1 MEAEGQGLDIDSS
14 TMRRIREFT
23 DQVDEMTVLA
33 VRAVVERDYDLTIKC
48 RYMFHEISNREQ
60 EILDD
65 LPELS
70 NKELLRV
77 REVLVSL
84 QQTAEY
90 AMRNAEIAA
99 NLALDEASEHVDI
112 R

>member
-1 MEAEGQGLDIDSS
+1 
-14 TMRRIREFT
+14 
-23 DQVDEMTVLA
+23 VA

-48 RYMFHEISNREQ
+48 RYLFAQISDREQ

-70 NKELLRV
+70 NTDLLQV

-84 QQTAEY
+84 QETAQY

-99 NLALDEASEHVDI
+99 NLALNEESEHVDI
-112 R
+112 T

>member
-1 MEAEGQGLDIDSS
+1 
-14 TMRRIREFT
+14 MRRIREFT
-23 DQVDEMTVLA
+23 DQVDEMTELA

-48 RYMFHEISNREQ
+48 RYLFREIADREQ

-70 NKELLRV
+70 NTELLRV

-90 AMRNAEIAA
+90 AVRNAEIAA
-99 NLALDEASEHVDI
+99 NLALDEESEHVEI
-112 R
+112 K